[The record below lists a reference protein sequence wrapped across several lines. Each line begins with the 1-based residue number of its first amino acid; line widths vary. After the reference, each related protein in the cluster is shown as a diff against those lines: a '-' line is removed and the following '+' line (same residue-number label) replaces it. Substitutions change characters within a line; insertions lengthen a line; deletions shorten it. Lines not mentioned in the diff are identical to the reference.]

1 MVQENPE
8 LRSRIVVVPF
18 SKISGVGNV
27 VFRGGAILLPKA
39 LVNTK
44 GHASHS
50 IPVGEMVANASQ
62 NPRKYLSDRHL
73 QTSSISLSGNERNQW
88 YQLHGIG
95 CN

>member
-18 SKISGVGNV
+18 SKMSGVGSNV

-44 GHASHS
+44 RHASQYS
-50 IPVGEMVANASQ
+50 CRGNGSQCQPKPKEIFKRQTFADFLYLIVGE
-62 NPRKYLSDRHL
+62 
-73 QTSSISLSGNERNQW
+73 
-88 YQLHGIG
+88 
-95 CN
+95 